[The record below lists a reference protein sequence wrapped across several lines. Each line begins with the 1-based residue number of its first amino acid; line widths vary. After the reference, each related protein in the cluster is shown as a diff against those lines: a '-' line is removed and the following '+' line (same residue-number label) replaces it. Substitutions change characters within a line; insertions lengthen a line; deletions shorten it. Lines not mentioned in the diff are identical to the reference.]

1 MMEHKFIKKS
11 NSRLMILFH
20 GTGGNEF
27 SLIPLA
33 ESIDNESSILG
44 IRGNVNENGLNR
56 FFKRIRPGVFD
67 QESLMEET
75 ENLKVF
81 LDDFLSK
88 NDFSYEEIN
97 LIGYS
102 NGANILA
109 SLILIYGNIAKTTI
123 LLHPM
128 VPFRNKE
135 YALLENQRILLTSGK
150 NDPIVPFQESEELNS
165 IFLNKGADIDFYV
178 YSEGHGISN
187 KEIEDIMKWY
197 RKIIF

>member
-1 MMEHKFIKKS
+1 MMVHKFIKKS

-20 GTGGNEF
+20 GTGGDEN

-33 ESIDNESSILG
+33 ETIDQESSILG

-56 FFKRIRPGVFD
+56 FFKRIRPGVFN
-67 QESLMEET
+67 QESLIKET

-88 NDFSYEEIN
+88 NNFSYDNIN

-109 SLILIYGNIAKTTI
+109 SLLLIYGKMAKTTI

-135 YALLENQRILLTSGK
+135 YANLEKQKILLTSGK
-150 NDPIVPFQESEELNS
+150 NDPIVSFKESEELNS
-165 IFLNKGADIDFYV
+165 IFLNKRADIDFYV
-178 YSEGHGISN
+178 YFEGHSISN
-187 KEIEDIMKWY
+187 KEIEDIIKWY
-197 RKIIF
+197 RNNCF

>member
-1 MMEHKFIKKS
+1 MMVHKFIKKS

-20 GTGGNEF
+20 GTGGDEN

-33 ESIDNESSILG
+33 EAIDNESSILG

-56 FFKRIRPGVFD
+56 FFKRIRPGVFN
-67 QESLMEET
+67 QESLIRET
-75 ENLKVF
+75 KNLKVF

-88 NDFSYEEIN
+88 NNFSYDNIN

-109 SLILIYGNIAKTTI
+109 SLMLIYGKTAKTTI

-128 VPFRNKE
+128 VP
-135 YALLENQRILLTSGK
+135 L
-150 NDPIVPFQESEELNS
+150 
-165 IFLNKGADIDFYV
+165 
-178 YSEGHGISN
+178 GIRYML
-187 KEIEDIMKWY
+187 I
-197 RKIIF
+197 